1 MTVEGA
7 MSESPQARNQASAT
21 AARIY
26 DYILGGVHNFP
37 ADREVARQLVEQF
50 PVVPL
55 AFRANRA
62 TMRRMVSYLTGVG
75 VRQFLDIG
83 SGMPTQ
89 LNVHEVAKS
98 MAPDSRVV
106 YVDIDPV
113 AVAESLELLAGDGHA
128 TAVLGD
134 LRSPQAILDHPQ
146 VHEVLDFDQPIAL
159 LLMGILHFVPDD
171 EQARASIEHVVDALP
186 PGSYLAISHLAAET
200 TEVTKT
206 RDDSYEIVE
215 DLYRRTTA
223 TPVGARSWAQTSR
236 LFVRSTLVE
245 PGLVWM
251 TEWRPDPD
259 DPQDFADDPRRCGW
273 WAGLGKLTA

>member
-1 MTVEGA
+1 MDETLRERSQ
-7 MSESPQARNQASAT
+7 MPAT

-26 DYILGGVHNFP
+26 DYMLGGTHNFP
-37 ADREVARQLVEQF
+37 ADQEAARQLMAQF

-55 AFRANRA
+55 AARANRA
-62 TMRRMVSYLTGVG
+62 TLRRMVSFLAGIG

-89 LNVHEVAKS
+89 SNVHEVVGRI
-98 MAPDSRVV
+98 APDSRVV

-113 AVAESLELLAGDGHA
+113 AVSESLDILDGNEHC

-134 LRSPQAILDHPQ
+134 LCAPQPILEHPQ
-146 VHEVLDFDQPIAL
+146 VRAALDLSQPIGL

-171 EQARASIEHVVDALP
+171 DEAQASVARLVDVLP
-186 PGSYLAISHLAAET
+186 SGSYLAISHLATEAM
-200 TEVTKT
+200 EVTRT
-206 RDDSYEIVE
+206 RDDSYQIVE
-215 DLYRRTTA
+215 DLYRKKTA
-223 TPVGARSWAQTSR
+223 TPFGARRFEQVSQFFAG
-236 LFVRSTLVE
+236 STMVE

-251 TEWRPDPD
+251 TQWRPEPD

-273 WAGLGKLTA
+273 WAGLGKIGT